1 MPITARYFEIIK
13 ILYRADQSIMD
24 AIENP
29 VTVNDSNGKNQ
40 NCHNTYFITKG
51 GQYASKNKYIFNIAR
66 RKTAWD
72 HTRLHAPYRENE
84 FFPSHA
90 L

>member
-29 VTVNDSNGKNQ
+29 VPSMTATEK
-40 NCHNTYFITKG
+40 TK
-51 GQYASKNKYIFNIAR
+51 IVTIPI
-66 RKTAWD
+66 
-72 HTRLHAPYRENE
+72 L
-84 FFPSHA
+84 
-90 L
+90 